1 MSNDDPPRACLVDF
15 GPMMMVFDPGQ
26 PICRSTQLE
35 GVMVMFIS
43 PELLV
48 PSKFGVTELIPT
60 SEADIY
66 AFGLFIQ
73 SSAMYVTMIVGT
85 PFTYTFQVLASK
97 LLFSGPGIA
106 EIVLNVVQGVRPAEQ
121 ENALAIGL
129 SDPLRDFVQCYWDGE
144 MKL

>member
-1 MSNDDPPRACLVDF
+1 MVLDPSQ
-15 GPMMMVFDPGQ
+15 PM
-26 PICRSTQLE
+26 CCSTRLE

-66 AFGLFIQ
+66 AFGLVIR
-73 SSAMYVTMIVGT
+73 SSAMYVTMIMGT
-85 PFTYTFQVLASK
+85 PFTYTFQVLTSK

-106 EIVLNVVQGVRPAEQ
+106 EIVMNVVQGVRPAEP

-129 SDPLRDFVQCYWDGE
+129 SDPLRDFAQRCWDGE